1 MVTRILLVMDVEKA
15 VIPAAG
21 FGTRFLPVT
30 KAQPKE
36 MMPVLDKPTIQY
48 VVEEAID
55 SGLDD
60 ILIITGRGKQS
71 IERHF
76 DKSYELEEELKT
88 AGKEARLDRVREISD
103 LADIHYVRQK
113 ERDGLGD
120 AVCYA
125 SKHVGDEPF
134 ALLLGDTIVKSDVP
148 CTENLIRYAEKYDES
163 VLSLE
168 RVPWERVPSY
178 GVADIPDGPNTT
190 DGFPV
195 SDFVEKPAR
204 EDAPSNLA
212 ITGRYVLTP
221 EIFEALAE
229 TDAGV
234 GGELQ
239 LTDAIRKLP
248 AVRGVELRGDRYD
261 IGNIPDWLRANIQMA
276 LTHDDGEMNEAVENL
291 IREQLDD

>member
-1 MVTRILLVMDVEKA
+1 MNVSKA

-48 VVEEAID
+48 VVEEAVE

-60 ILIITGRGKQS
+60 ILIITGRGKQA

-76 DKSYELEEELKT
+76 DKSYELEEELAA
-88 AGKEARLDRVREISD
+88 AGKTDRLDRVQEIAD

-120 AVCYA
+120 AVSYA
-125 SKHVGDEPF
+125 RKHVGDEPF
-134 ALLLGDTIVKSDVP
+134 ALLLGDTIIENGTP
-148 CTENLIRYAEKYDES
+148 CTETLISHAERHESS

-168 RVPWERVPSY
+168 RVPWEEVSKY
-178 GVADIPDGPNTT
+178 GVADLGETT
-190 DGFPV
+190 DEPCFPV
-195 SDFVEKPAR
+195 EDFVEKPPR
-204 EDAPSNLA
+204 EEAPSNLA
-212 ITGRYVLTP
+212 ITGRYVFTA
-221 EIFEALAE
+221 EIFDRLQE
-229 TDAGV
+229 TEPGV

-239 LTDAIRKLP
+239 LTDAIRKLDT
-248 AVRGVELRGDRYD
+248 VRGVELSGDRYD
-261 IGNIPDWLRANIQMA
+261 IGNIPSWLQANIEMA
-276 LTHDDGEMNEAVENL
+276 LRHDEGEMNESVAALIERYSGENSL
-291 IREQLDD
+291 

>member
-1 MVTRILLVMDVEKA
+1 MNVSKA

-21 FGTRFLPVT
+21 FGTRFLPIT

-48 VVEEAID
+48 VVEEAIE

-76 DKSYELEEELKT
+76 DRSYELEAELE
-88 AGKEARLDRVREISD
+88 AGGKEDRLERVRDITE

-113 ERDGLGD
+113 DRDGLGD
-120 AVCYA
+120 AVLYA
-125 SKHVGDEPF
+125 RKHVGDEPF
-134 ALLLGDTIVKSDVP
+134 ALLLGDTIVENDVP
-148 CTENLIRYAEKYDES
+148 CTANLTDHAEEYGES

-168 RVPWERVPSY
+168 RVPWEKVPAY
-178 GVADIPDGPNTT
+178 GVADLPEGAGDRPC
-190 DGFPV
+190 FPV
-195 SDFVEKPAR
+195 SDFVEKPPR
-204 EDAPSNLA
+204 EEAPSNLA
-212 ITGRYVLTP
+212 ITGRYVFTS
-221 EIFEALAE
+221 EIFDCLERTE
-229 TDAGV
+229 PGV

-261 IGNIPDWLRANIQMA
+261 IGNIPDWLQANVQMA
-276 LTHDDGEMNEAVENL
+276 LEHDDGEMNEAVEAIL
-291 IREQLDD
+291 REELDG

>member
-1 MVTRILLVMDVEKA
+1 MKYKMEVTKA

-55 SGLDD
+55 AGIND

-76 DKSYELEEELKT
+76 DKSYELERELKKS
-88 AGKEARLDRVREISD
+88 GKADRLARIREITE
-103 LADIHYVRQK
+103 LCDIHYVRQK

-120 AVCYA
+120 AVLYA
-125 SKHVGDEPF
+125 RKHVGEQPF

-148 CTENLIRYAEKYDES
+148 CIERLITQAEKYEES
-163 VLSLE
+163 MISLE
-168 RVPWERVPSY
+168 EVPWEKVSAY
-178 GVADIPDGPNTT
+178 GIADIDER
-190 DGFPV
+190 DRKEDAYPV
-195 SDFVEKPAR
+195 TDFVEKPSR

-212 ITGRYVLTP
+212 MTGRYVLTP
-221 EIFEALAE
+221 EIFDLLE
-229 TDAGV
+229 TIEPGV
-234 GGELQ
+234 GGEIQITDGIRQ
-239 LTDAIRKLP
+239 LST
-248 AVRGVELRGDRYD
+248 VRGVELKGDRYD
-261 IGNIPDWLRANIQMA
+261 IGNIPDWLQANIGMA
-276 LTHDDGEMNEAVENL
+276 LSHDDGEMNETVEAL
-291 IREQLDD
+291 IESEMYE

>member
-1 MVTRILLVMDVEKA
+1 MDVKKA

-48 VVEEAID
+48 VVEEAVD
-55 SGLDD
+55 ASLND

-76 DKSYELEEELKT
+76 DKSYELEQELKT
-88 AGKEARLDRVREISD
+88 AGKEDRLDRVREIAD

-113 ERDGLGD
+113 ERNGLGD
-120 AVCYA
+120 AVLYA
-125 SKHVGDEPF
+125 RKHVGDEPF
-134 ALLLGDTIVKSDVP
+134 ALLLGDTIVESDVP
-148 CTENLIRYAEKYDES
+148 CTANLISYAEEYNDS
-163 VLSLE
+163 VISLE
-168 RVPWERVPSY
+168 RVPWEKVPSY
-178 GVADIPDGPNTT
+178 GVADVDETAQT
-190 DGFPV
+190 QSCFPV
-195 SDFVEKPAR
+195 SDFVEKPR
-204 EDAPSNLA
+204 RDEAPSNLA

-221 EIFEALAE
+221 DVFDLLDE
-229 TDAGV
+229 TEPGI

-248 AVRGVELRGDRYD
+248 AVRGVELKGDRYD
-261 IGNIPDWLRANIQMA
+261 IGNIPDWLQANIQMA
-276 LTHDDGEMNEAVENL
+276 LHHDDGDMNKAVEQL
-291 IREQLDD
+291 IRKQLDE

>member
-1 MVTRILLVMDVEKA
+1 MEVTKA

-48 VVEEAID
+48 VVEEAVEAGI
-55 SGLDD
+55 DD
-60 ILIITGRGKQS
+60 ILLITGRGKQA

-76 DKSYELEEELKT
+76 DKSYELEEELEA
-88 AGKEARLDRVREISD
+88 AGKNDRLDRVREIAD

-120 AVCYA
+120 AVMYA
-125 SKHVGDEPF
+125 RKHVGDNPF
-134 ALLLGDTIVKSDVP
+134 ALLLGDTIIENDTP
-148 CTENLIRYAEKYDES
+148 CTRTLISQAEEHRTP

-168 RVPWERVPSY
+168 RVPWEQVSSY
-178 GVADIPDGPNTT
+178 GVADVDDAASTRGS
-190 DGFPV
+190 FPV
-195 SDFVEKPAR
+195 TDFVEKPSP
-204 EDAPSNLA
+204 EEAPSNLA

-221 EIFEALAE
+221 EIFDVLE
-229 TDAGV
+229 TTEKGV

-239 LTDAIRKLP
+239 LTDAIRKLDE
-248 AVRGVELRGDRYD
+248 VRGVELDGDRYD
-261 IGNIPDWLRANIQMA
+261 IGNIPSWLQANIEMA
-276 LTHDDGEMNEAVENL
+276 LRHDDGDMNEAVE
-291 IREQLDD
+291 QLLKERLA